1 MLRIDD
7 RPHFV
12 PSDSGYR
19 VAKPV
24 WYQLY
29 PPDRVY
35 RSRVMFVVRSLAE
48 RTGLRNPWVRMA
60 YLRDVARER
69 RQSFVTVFRYM
80 SDLRRSASSDVGYS
94 AAFSAQM
101 LNQQLFFHHFPGS
114 REESINRLRYLLQRY
129 LLQMVRRDHPDL
141 SLFVSP
147 IPSYQPS
154 DSSRLIPRSSMS
166 SAGSRFHTRRVLSR
180 KRLCMKPSVS
190 SPGKPAGDSSIRCPR
205 YAVIR
210 GSARLFNDFDY
221 HPLPPGS
228 ALIGRAQAEAI
239 LRSGIWPRGA
249 ALDSRTVPGAGA
261 EGLRSRSVNFLD
273 IFLGFSM
280 SEVGHNIVK

>member
-147 IPSYQPS
+147 IPSYQLVGQQPV
-154 DSSRLIPRSSMS
+154 DSAFLNVIGRLPISYQAGVEQEAALYETVRELARQTGWGFIDPLPALRGYQGVCAPVQRLRLPPASSGKRPDWPRPGGGDLAIRHLAHGAPRSIV
-166 SAGSRFHTRRVLSR
+166 VL
-180 KRLCMKPSVS
+180 C
-190 SPGKPAGDSSIRCPR
+190 
-205 YAVIR
+205 R
-210 GSARLFNDFDY
+210 GR
-221 HPLPPGS
+221 G
-228 ALIGRAQAEAI
+228 
-239 LRSGIWPRGA
+239 RGA
-249 ALDSRTVPGAGA
+249 EIAFCKLS
-261 EGLRSRSVNFLD
+261 
-273 IFLGFSM
+273 
-280 SEVGHNIVK
+280 